1 MWILINFKRLWKIE
15 RRGERVREDGLQ
27 RQKIPNISN
36 FLNKIM
42 YQEHIFSLIMNI
54 LNQRFIKILKILQ
67 ENLNMSLLFESRLE
81 V

>member
-1 MWILINFKRLWKIE
+1 
-15 RRGERVREDGLQ
+15 
-27 RQKIPNISN
+27 
-36 FLNKIM
+36 M